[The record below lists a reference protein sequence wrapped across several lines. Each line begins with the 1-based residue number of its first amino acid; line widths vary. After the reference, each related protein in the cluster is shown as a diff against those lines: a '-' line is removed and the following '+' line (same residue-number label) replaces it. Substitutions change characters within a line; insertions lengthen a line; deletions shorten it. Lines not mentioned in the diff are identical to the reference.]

1 METLSICWLAG
12 CRQRIVRRV
21 EGGGGHLS
29 ADMSVSTILSESEE
43 SASFI
48 DRQNGSH
55 SMATFYISL
64 PELHNIKLGIPII
77 VKHRSHVWS
86 LVRQWVKG
94 EGMVVA
100 PPAGAPC

>member
-1 METLSICWLAG
+1 MGAGACWSLA
-12 CRQRIVRRV
+12 
-21 EGGGGHLS
+21 
-29 ADMSVSTILSESEE
+29 ADMSASTILSESEE